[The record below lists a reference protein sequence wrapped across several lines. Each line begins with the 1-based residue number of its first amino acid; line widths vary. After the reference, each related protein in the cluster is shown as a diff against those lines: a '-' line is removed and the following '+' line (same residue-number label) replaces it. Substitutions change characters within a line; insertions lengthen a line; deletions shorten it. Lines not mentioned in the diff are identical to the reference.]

1 MGVNE
6 RYDSLPGNCSF
17 QVYYGAAEGG
27 LIDTE
32 LNEVLMDW
40 INPVDGEHMYV
51 DAIKVTA
58 IQEPGSL
65 SMLAVSAAAITL
77 LRRKFHR
84 ETRGHMTINWRAG
97 PAGRPARPATAAD
110 RHN

>member
-1 MGVNE
+1 
-6 RYDSLPGNCSF
+6 
-17 QVYYGAAEGG
+17 
-27 LIDTE
+27 

-58 IQEPGSL
+58 IPEPGSL
-65 SMLAVSAAAITL
+65 SMLAVSAAAIAL

-84 ETRGHMTINWRAG
+84 S
-97 PAGRPARPATAAD
+97 
-110 RHN
+110 